1 MIRSE
6 DKKKAILPY
15 IIKRAAKIK
24 VKELRSKHS

>member
-6 DKKKAILPY
+6 DKKKTILPY

-24 VKELRSKHS
+24 VKELRNKHS